1 LLQEQRLIEA
11 ELQKIKMTQNGEK
24 VKKQKEEAKLR
35 KLLTAERKTELIVR
49 ELAKLQREATKVAV
63 E

>member
-1 LLQEQRLIEA
+1 MLQEQRLIEA

>member
-1 LLQEQRLIEA
+1 
-11 ELQKIKMTQNGEK
+11 MTQNGEK

-63 E
+63 EQVFFLLFDVPFDN